1 MEIIDNLEDEAA
13 EVQKPEGMPPLRPD
27 EPVPE
32 EDFSMEDSVVILD
45 EIYPPEMPAPP
56 KKRIRPEWILAAI
69 ALLAAAALAWVAIL
83 CRPYYKAADDPE
95 ALVVR
100 RHHEEMTEPPVSP
113 EPETE
118 PEETEPTSEPTIP
131 PEPNPYGRLDFQYNR
146 HNYLTCLRTDSYSG
160 VDVSAFQ
167 GDIDW
172 KKVARS
178 GIDFA
183 IIRLGYRGYGSG
195 KLVEDEYAQKN
206 LAGATEAGLPIGAYF
221 FSQALSMDEADQE
234 IEYMLNILG
243 DYRLDMPI
251 ILDWEIP
258 ASDARTANMDARTLT
273 DIQLYFC
280 EKMKGLG
287 YQPMVYFNWHQSENL
302 YYLSELEDFP
312 FWLALYQDRM
322 RYPWKVEMWQYTC
335 TGRVPGINGDVDI
348 NVYMP

>member
-1 MEIIDNLEDEAA
+1 M
-13 EVQKPEGMPPLRPD
+13 
-27 EPVPE
+27 
-32 EDFSMEDSVVILD
+32 
-45 EIYPPEMPAPP
+45 
-56 KKRIRPEWILAAI
+56 
-69 ALLAAAALAWVAIL
+69 
-83 CRPYYKAADDPE
+83 
-95 ALVVR
+95 
-100 RHHEEMTEPPVSP
+100 
-113 EPETE
+113 
-118 PEETEPTSEPTIP
+118 
-131 PEPNPYGRLDFQYNR
+131 
-146 HNYLTCLRTDSYSG
+146 
-160 VDVSAFQ
+160 DVSAFQ

-234 IEYMLNILG
+234 IEYMLGILG

-280 EKMKGLG
+280 EKMKALAISHGLFQLAPVGEPVLPERAGGFSLLAGAVSGQNALPMEGGNVAVHLHGQSPRHQWGRG
-287 YQPMVYFNWHQSENL
+287 YQRVYAVKTRTF
-302 YYLSELEDFP
+302 
-312 FWLALYQDRM
+312 
-322 RYPWKVEMWQYTC
+322 
-335 TGRVPGINGDVDI
+335 RVKCPRLCIFQQCAGSFACQLKSLG
-348 NVYMP
+348 

>member
-32 EDFSMEDSVVILD
+32 EDFSMEDSVVVLD

-100 RHHEEMTEPPVSP
+100 RHHQEMTEPPVSP

-131 PEPNPYGRLDFQYNR
+131 PEPNPYGRLDFQYNN

-167 GDIDW
+167 GEIDW

-183 IIRLGYRGYGSG
+183 IIRLG
-195 KLVEDEYAQKN
+195 
-206 LAGATEAGLPIGAYF
+206 
-221 FSQALSMDEADQE
+221 
-234 IEYMLNILG
+234 
-243 DYRLDMPI
+243 
-251 ILDWEIP
+251 
-258 ASDARTANMDARTLT
+258 
-273 DIQLYFC
+273 
-280 EKMKGLG
+280 
-287 YQPMVYFNWHQSENL
+287 
-302 YYLSELEDFP
+302 
-312 FWLALYQDRM
+312 
-322 RYPWKVEMWQYTC
+322 
-335 TGRVPGINGDVDI
+335 
-348 NVYMP
+348 

>member
-1 MEIIDNLEDEAA
+1 METIDNLEDEAA

-27 EPVPE
+27 EPVPA
-32 EDFSMEDSVVILD
+32 EDFSMEDSVVVLD

-131 PEPNPYGRLDFQYNR
+131 PEPNPYGRLDFQYNN

-167 GDIDW
+167 GT
-172 KKVARS
+172 S
-178 GIDFA
+178 
-183 IIRLGYRGYGSG
+183 
-195 KLVEDEYAQKN
+195 
-206 LAGATEAGLPIGAYF
+206 
-221 FSQALSMDEADQE
+221 
-234 IEYMLNILG
+234 
-243 DYRLDMPI
+243 
-251 ILDWEIP
+251 
-258 ASDARTANMDARTLT
+258 
-273 DIQLYFC
+273 
-280 EKMKGLG
+280 
-287 YQPMVYFNWHQSENL
+287 
-302 YYLSELEDFP
+302 
-312 FWLALYQDRM
+312 
-322 RYPWKVEMWQYTC
+322 
-335 TGRVPGINGDVDI
+335 TGRRSPVPALTLPSSALGTAATAAASWWRTNTHRRISRARRKRGF
-348 NVYMP
+348 PSAHTSSLRR

>member
-1 MEIIDNLEDEAA
+1 MQMKERFEQRLFRIFAQA
-13 EVQKPEGMPPLRPD
+13 GYSPVQLLT
-27 EPVPE
+27 VTPE
-32 EDFSMEDSVVILD
+32 EMV
-45 EIYPPEMPAPP
+45 EIPGITVPN
-56 KKRIRPEWILAAI
+56 IRAVLCVQNKVLAD
-69 ALLAAAALAWVAIL
+69 
-83 CRPYYKAADDPE
+83 RNK
-95 ALVVR
+95 
-100 RHHEEMTEPPVSP
+100 
-113 EPETE
+113 
-118 PEETEPTSEPTIP
+118 
-131 PEPNPYGRLDFQYNR
+131 
-146 HNYLTCLRTDSYSG
+146 
-160 VDVSAFQ
+160 
-167 GDIDW
+167 
-172 KKVARS
+172 
-178 GIDFA
+178 
-183 IIRLGYRGYGSG
+183 IRSG

-221 FSQALSMDEADQE
+221 FSQALNMDEADQE

-280 EKMKGLG
+280 EKMKALG